1 MQPAPPAP
9 PWAAADFGPS
19 WAPGD
24 AHSAHRRAGV
34 RVRPVCDGNHDHT
47 DVVAAPLWGPARA
60 VTSGPAG
67 DQPGDAEAV
76 TALPIWLEPFSAP
89 IGVASRGGDDG
100 DHDRI
105 DHDCALGPGSTYP
118 RAGGGLRSIGQ

>member
-1 MQPAPPAP
+1 MQPAPLAAA
-9 PWAAADFGPS
+9 WAAGSGPS

-24 AHSAHRRAGV
+24 AHSAHRRVGV
-34 RVRPVCDGNHDHT
+34 RVRPVCDGNHDHA

-76 TALPIWLEPFSAP
+76 TAPPIWLEPFSAP
-89 IGVASRGGDDG
+89 IGVAARSEDDG
-100 DHDRI
+100 DEVVV
-105 DHDCALGPGSTYP
+105 AP
-118 RAGGGLRSIGQ
+118 R